1 MNNQNEMNVQETEAK
16 NQIMKFEKNPEI
28 TAVFKTLEVNE
39 ENPEIRYTTTYD
51 DTTLFNSIRG
61 KSIPVKDVIGEEFDI
76 VNIVITANDV
86 LSDKNDENSEKVNK
100 PIVHFFTADGK
111 HFSSLSNGIIR
122 NTKGLFE
129 INKIP
134 SSENPVRIRFE
145 EVPTPKGT
153 AHTFELV

>member
-1 MNNQNEMNVQETEAK
+1 MNNQNEMNVQETETK

-28 TAVFKTLEVNE
+28 VAVFKTLEVNE

-61 KSIPVKDVIGEEFDI
+61 KSTPVKDVIGEEFDI

-111 HFSSLSNGIIR
+111 HFSSLSTGIIR

-134 SSENPVRIRFE
+134 SLENPVRIRFE